1 MPPLGP
7 KPSQPPLT
15 AGPAQPCPW
24 LQAAQAD
31 GRLLR
36 LSPDFEAQTGW
47 EPSTLLGVPWT
58 RLLRPADRAAAQEA
72 CRASLLRGETH
83 LAAWLLLPDGADRPA
98 RFSLSFDHRLG
109 QWRIAVSLDPATRE
123 MAPQPEPRTDRAGR
137 SASLLPGAQALAG
150 ASHAAG
156 EGTTVMQAL
165 GAAGAAALEV
175 GADGRIASATLA
187 VEQILGQDIGSLRY
201 LTIEEVFSLP
211 RPAEAALAQ
220 ARQRHQA
227 QSVLVTSRAGQRPVI
242 LEWLAG
248 DRPGSGYALIS
259 SSRSDGAGTERLRA
273 QSQLVSL
280 VVHDVRDSL
289 SAVHHGLQTLAGEL
303 ALTDEAQETVTRM
316 LRENERAVRIAQDVL
331 LLSRPGNL
339 DRVELDVDLAVLE
352 AGERFRG
359 KAEQRQVHLSLDL
372 ASGEQVL
379 ADLSALERALSNLID
394 NALDATPAQGRVTLC
409 TRRERRGRDGVLIE
423 VRDTGVGIAP
433 EDLALVFEPYVT
445 HKRGGTGLG
454 LAIARRAV
462 LDHGGQIDVD
472 SQPGQGSSFRC
483 WLPALR
489 D

>member
-7 KPSQPPLT
+7 MPSQPSLI
-15 AGPAQPCPW
+15 ADSAQPGPW
-24 LQAAQAD
+24 LLAAQAD

-36 LSPDFEAQTGW
+36 LSPDFEGLTGW
-47 EPSTLLGVPWT
+47 HPSALLGAPWT
-58 RLLRPADRAAAQEA
+58 RLLCPEDRAAAQAA
-72 CRASLLRGETH
+72 CQASLLRGETR
-83 LAAWLLLPDGADRPA
+83 LTARLLRPDGAESPA
-98 RFSLSFDHRLG
+98 QLSLRFDHRQG
-109 QWRIAVSLDPATRE
+109 QWRICLQLEGTPRELGRPSESGTRAE
-123 MAPQPEPRTDRAGR
+123 RPPVT
-137 SASLLPGAQALAG
+137 QALGGAG
-150 ASHAAG
+150 QGAG

-175 GADGRIASATLA
+175 AADGRIAAATQA
-187 VEQILGQDIGSLRY
+187 VERVLGQDISQLRH
-201 LTIEEVFSLP
+201 LRIEEVFSMP
-211 RPAEAALAQ
+211 RPAAAALAQ
-220 ARQRHQA
+220 ARQRHQT
-227 QSVLVTSRAGQRPVI
+227 QSVLVTSRAGQRPVV

-248 DRPGSGYALIS
+248 DLPGSGYALIS
-259 SSRSDGAGTERLRA
+259 SSQGDGAGMERLRT

-289 SAVHHGLQTLAGEL
+289 SAVHHGLQTLAEEL
-303 ALTDEAQETVTRM
+303 ALTDGAQETVGRM

-331 LLSRPGNL
+331 LLSRPGSL
-339 DRVELDVDLAVLE
+339 DRVELDVDLVVLE

-359 KAEQRQVHLSLDL
+359 KAEQRGVSLDLDL

-379 ADLSALERALSNLID
+379 ADVSALERALSNLID
-394 NALDATPAQGRVTLC
+394 NALDATPAEGQVTLR

-433 EDLALVFEPYVT
+433 EDLAQVFEPYVT

-472 SQPGQGSSFRC
+472 SQPGQGSSFYC
-483 WLPALR
+483 WLPALH